1 MSRVLSVED
10 LSIGFRS
17 EGQDFTVVRDVSFTL
32 DAGKTLALVGESGSG
47 KSVTSL
53 GIMGL
58 LPSPPQSHISGR
70 IILHGDDGD
79 TDLLSL
85 AEARMRGLRGDRIA
99 MIFQEPLTSLNPV
112 QTVGNQIVEAIRSH
126 RRVSRGQART
136 RAVELLE
143 QVGIPDAPD
152 RLGTY
157 PHELSGGMRQR
168 IMIAIAL
175 ALEPDILIAD
185 EPTTALDVT
194 VQAQIL
200 DLLRRLQRETGMAM
214 LFITHDFGV
223 VADIADRTIVMYA
236 GQTVEEGQTD
246 TVLSDPLMPY
256 TIGLMNAVPRLETA
270 GLKQGNLK
278 TIEGFVPDP
287 AALPAG
293 CAFHPRCGYMQKGLC
308 DTPPTPI
315 EDAGGGHMV
324 RCKRWQQ
331 IAEGHHT

>member
-10 LSIGFRS
+10 LGIGFRS
-17 EGQDFTVVRDVSFTL
+17 EGQDFTVVRDVSFSL
-32 DAGKTLALVGESGSG
+32 EAGETLALVGESGSG

-53 GIMGL
+53 GIIGL
-58 LPSPPQSHISGR
+58 LPPPPQSRTTGR
-70 IILHGDDGD
+70 IVLHGGDGD
-79 TDLLSL
+79 IELLGL
-85 AEARMRGLRGDRIA
+85 PEPRMRRLRGDRIA

-112 QTVGNQIVEAIRSH
+112 HTIGDQIVEAIRSH
-126 RRVSRGQART
+126 RRVSRAKARA

-143 QVGIPDAPD
+143 QVGIPDPQD

-200 DLLRRLQRETGMAM
+200 DLLRRLQKDTGMAM

-236 GQTVEEGQTD
+236 GQTVEEGRTG

-270 GLKQGNLK
+270 GLKLGDLK

-287 AALPAG
+287 AALPQG
-293 CAFHPRCGYMQKGLC
+293 CSFHPRCAFMKEGLC
-308 DTPPTPI
+308 DTSPPSI

-324 RCKRWQQ
+324 RCKRWKH
-331 IAEGHHT
+331 IGEERET

>member
-1 MSRVLSVED
+1 MSKVLTVED
-10 LSIGFRS
+10 LNIGFRS
-17 EGQDFTVVRDVSFTL
+17 EGRDVTVVRDVSFTL
-32 DAGKTLALVGESGSG
+32 EAGKTLALVGESGSG

-58 LPSPPQSHISGR
+58 LPPPPQSRTSGR
-70 IILHGDDGD
+70 ILLHSETD

-85 AEARMRGLRGDRIA
+85 SEARMRRVRGDRIA

-112 QTVGNQIVEAIRSH
+112 HTIGDQIVEAIRSH
-126 RRVSRGQART
+126 RRMSRRKARD
-136 RAVELLE
+136 RAVELIG
-143 QVGIPDAPD
+143 QVGIPDAPA

-200 DLLRRLQRETGMAM
+200 DLLRRMQEETGMAM

-223 VADIADRTIVMYA
+223 VADVADRTIVMYA
-236 GQTVEEGQTD
+236 GEVVEQGATE
-246 TVLSDPLMPY
+246 TVLGHPLMPY
-256 TIGLMNAVPRLETA
+256 TQGLMNSVPQLETA
-270 GLKQGNLK
+270 GLKEGDLQ

-287 AALPAG
+287 AALPKG
-293 CAFHPRCGYMQKGLC
+293 CSFHPRCVYMREGLC
-308 DTPPTPI
+308 DVPPVPV
-315 EDAGGGHMV
+315 EDAGDGHLV
-324 RCKRWQQ
+324 RCKRWKKLS
-331 IAEGHHT
+331 EGQE